1 MDRVLVFGGGST
13 PGGMLPLFPRSGAG
27 WRQLDRW
34 KRGFRHELAFQ
45 FIASLRDIQRVS
57 KIRSCDHPSDNRK
70 AYIEQ
75 SSTHEHLFAHPTND
89 TLPITVPSLP
99 VVSTNRI
106 SPGVAKSA

>member
-45 FIASLRDIQRVS
+45 FIASLRDMRRVS
-57 KIRSCDHPSDNRK
+57 KIRNCDIHQIIARRTPNNPL
-70 AYIEQ
+70 
-75 SSTHEHLFAHPTND
+75 HTNIFS
-89 TLPITVPSLP
+89 PIRRTTRFL
-99 VVSTNRI
+99 
-106 SPGVAKSA
+106 